1 MLCIPI
7 FQPLMAAE
15 MWHLAR
21 IPMQV
26 AGASLGSV
34 PPLNTKVSICLLM
47 SEYSVTQITHE

>member
-34 PPLNTKVSICLLM
+34 PPLNTKVSLCLLM